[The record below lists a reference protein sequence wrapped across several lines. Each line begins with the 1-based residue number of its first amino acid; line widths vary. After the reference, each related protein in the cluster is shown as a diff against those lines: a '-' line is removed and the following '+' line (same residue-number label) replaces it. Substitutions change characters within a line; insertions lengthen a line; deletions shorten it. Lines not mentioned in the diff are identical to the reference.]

1 MKMQKKTIVIGASPK
16 QERFSYK
23 AVKLLSRNGHPVIAQ
38 SIREGKIEDIEI
50 IKGKPQVTDIHTVTM
65 YIGPARQPE
74 YYDYIL
80 SLNPKRI
87 IFNPGT
93 ENPELKQMAEEK
105 GIETVENCTLVMLN
119 TGLF

>member
-1 MKMQKKTIVIGASPK
+1 MQKKTIVIGASPK
-16 QERFSYK
+16 PERFSYK
-23 AVKLLSRNGHPVIAQ
+23 AVRLLNHNGHPVIAQ
-38 SIREGKIEDIEI
+38 GVREGKIDDIEI
-50 IKGKPQVTDIHTVTM
+50 IKGKPKIEDVHTVSM

-80 SLNPKRI
+80 GLNPKRI

-93 ENPELKQMAEEK
+93 ENDEFIQMAKEK

-119 TGLF
+119 TEIF